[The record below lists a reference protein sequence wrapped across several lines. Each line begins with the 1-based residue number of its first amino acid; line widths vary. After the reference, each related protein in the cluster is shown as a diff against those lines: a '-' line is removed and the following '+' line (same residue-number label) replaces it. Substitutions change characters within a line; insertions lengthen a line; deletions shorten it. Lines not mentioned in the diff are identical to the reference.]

1 MKDNDLFALVA
12 AFVIANWI
20 VLTILWYII
29 NSATASNKKVKIM
42 EAQLLLLAEM
52 AKKQGVEVDEITK
65 IINRAK

>member
-1 MKDNDLFALVA
+1 MRSDDLLLIAALALVA
-12 AFVIANWI
+12 NAI
-20 VLTILWYII
+20 VLYFII
-29 NSATASNKKVKIM
+29 NSATASKKKVKIM